1 MKRYLIS
8 IIVVVLFSGC
18 DNALQ
23 KKMVND
29 QMNTIYDQVVQDS
42 IDQYNI
48 TKSAANHMDMCVHAG
63 MVKAA
68 MLQAKNNT
76 GYNEW
81 DTIEKEDCDRAG
93 VPR

>member
-1 MKRYLIS
+1 MKTYWVS
-8 IIVVVLFSGC
+8 IIGVLLLSGC
-18 DNALQ
+18 DSSIQQ
-23 KKMVND
+23 KIVND
-29 QMNTIYDQVVQDS
+29 QMNTIYDQVLQDS

-48 TKSAANHMDMCVHAG
+48 TKSANNSMDMCVHAG

-68 MLQAKNNT
+68 MLQAKNDT

-81 DTIEKEDCDRAG
+81 DNIEKEDCGRAG